1 MLSVRSGMLK
11 DLFLSFPA
19 PPSDSSRFSRTTEQ
33 EVGLHGFAPPAAVVD
48 VTRC

>member
-1 MLSVRSGMLK
+1 MLK

-19 PPSDSSRFSRTTEQ
+19 LPSDSSRFSRTTEQ
-33 EVGLHGFAPPAAVVD
+33 EVALHGFAPPTAVVD